1 MSVVAHGCGL
11 REVFGKR
18 LKCSKMRFPLLG
30 AEVSQPDRGGPGL
43 MPKPKAMLGKG
54 RWRDLVG
61 ESFPQRQPGGIR
73 RVVLGYRHGTNPVHL
88 EAHGAADFFPH
99 DLCQSSVELM
109 SVFIVQPTLALGR
122 PIVMPGAHPRG
133 QPHLRVSR
141 LSIQD
146 KSLSIGEIERN
157 HSVGCRVVD
166 FIGIEALQPIGDPI
180 QTGIC
185 QTKIFLICHRYR
197 TTGNP
202 RPKQVSPG
210 GAASASHPA
219 RFGLSKGQSMLGTV
233 VRPGRAIVFGTT
245 TQSFLKFREK
255 ISATLPRS
263 GIQITGDCQR

>member
-1 MSVVAHGCGL
+1 MSV
-11 REVFGKR
+11 
-18 LKCSKMRFPLLG
+18 
-30 AEVSQPDRGGPGL
+30 
-43 MPKPKAMLGKG
+43 
-54 RWRDLVG
+54 LV
-61 ESFPQRQPGGIR
+61 
-73 RVVLGYRHGTNPVHL
+73 
-88 EAHGAADFFPH
+88 
-99 DLCQSSVELM
+99 
-109 SVFIVQPTLALGR
+109 VQPTLGLWR

-166 FIGIEALQPIGDPI
+166 FIGIDALQPIGDSI

-202 RPKQVSPG
+202 RPKQVSRGVGLRLPILPPLAYQRG
-210 GAASASHPA
+210 NPCSGPS
-219 RFGLSKGQSMLGTV
+219 FGLAARSFSA
-233 VRPGRAIVFGTT
+233 RPPK
-245 TQSFLKFREK
+245 SFVKFREK